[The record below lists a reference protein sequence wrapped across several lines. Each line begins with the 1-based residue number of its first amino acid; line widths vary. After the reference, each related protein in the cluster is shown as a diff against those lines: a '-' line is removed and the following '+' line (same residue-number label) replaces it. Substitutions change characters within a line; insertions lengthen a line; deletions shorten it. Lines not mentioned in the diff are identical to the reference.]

1 MRILYASM
9 MLPFPPTFGKRMEIW
24 TCLRA
29 LAAEGHE
36 VTLLSFRDADQTDV
50 DLSALSNVCK
60 EVDVVPLQIAGGST
74 AAAYLKRLAA
84 MVAVD
89 PYDAVRYR
97 SSEFAHRI
105 EYHLAR
111 RHFDAV
117 ICGEV
122 FMLQNMPASPAVPV
136 ILKKDHI
143 ATTIFSRHARYEQ
156 NLLKKCYCFLEWLKT
171 SHWEK
176 MVCRRAT
183 AIMACSEL
191 ERLVL
196 RRLCPGISVTVA
208 PNVVDIDAYAPGEDE
223 EAYTVLYS
231 GLLDWSPNQDAAWFF
246 IRSILPLLRQMVPQV
261 KFLVAGRSSSGSF
274 RRRVSGIPGVEFLG
288 TVPDMRPVLRRAA
301 VCVVPL
307 RIGSGTR
314 FKILE
319 AGAMGRPVV
328 STRIGAEGLDFADGT
343 EIMLEDEP
351 ERFARAVAGLL
362 EDPPRRRA
370 IGLAAHRRIRDSYS
384 FPVLC
389 AAIRETLAL
398 LTPVHAGSGIQSTQ
412 EHQRV

>member
-36 VTLLSFRDADQTDV
+36 VTLLSFQDADQTDV
-50 DLSALSNVCK
+50 DVSALSDVCQ
-60 EVDVVPLQIAGGST
+60 EVDVVPLQFAGGSS
-74 AAAYLKRLAA
+74 ASAYLKRLAA
-84 MVAVD
+84 ILAAD

-97 SSEFAHRI
+97 SREFARRV

-122 FMLQNMPASPAVPV
+122 FMLQNMPASSAVPL

-143 ATTIFSRHARYEQ
+143 ATTIFSRHARYERH
-156 NLLKKCYCFLEWLKT
+156 LLKKAYSFLEYLKT

-196 RRLCPGISVTVA
+196 RKLCPGISVTVA
-208 PNVVDIDAYAPGEDE
+208 PNVVDTDSYTPGEDE
-223 EAYTVLYS
+223 EPYTVLYS
-231 GLLDWSPNQDAAWFF
+231 GLLDWSPNQDAVWFF
-246 IRSILPLLRQMVPQV
+246 IRSILPPLRQMVPQV
-261 KFLVAGRSSSGSF
+261 KFLVAGRSSSGRF
-274 RRRVSGIPGVEFLG
+274 RRRVTGIPGVEFLG

-319 AGAMGRPVV
+319 AGAMGKPVV
-328 STRIGAEGLDFADGT
+328 STRTGAEGLDFVDGT
-343 EIMLEDEP
+343 EILLDDKP
-351 ERFARAVAGLL
+351 ELFARAVVGLL
-362 EDPPRRRA
+362 EDPSRRRA
-370 IGLAAHRRIRDSYS
+370 MGLAARRRVRASYS

-389 AAIRETLAL
+389 SAIRETLAL
-398 LTPVHAGSGIQSTQ
+398 VTPVHAGSGMKSTQ
-412 EHQRV
+412 